1 MMLSNLKLT
10 PNIILE
16 KEFSVQTRGY
26 NADEVDEFLDLIIKD
41 YENMRNYIENLELN
55 LRAAENNILM
65 LKNKINDLELE
76 LEVAK
81 TKERRVPS
89 VEQSVSNLDLLKR
102 ISQLEAMIYQQKMK
116 EEELK
121 NNK

>member
-1 MMLSNLKLT
+1 MLSNLKLT

-55 LRAAENNILM
+55 LRAAE
-65 LKNKINDLELE
+65 K
-76 LEVAK
+76 
-81 TKERRVPS
+81 
-89 VEQSVSNLDLLKR
+89 
-102 ISQLEAMIYQQKMK
+102 
-116 EEELK
+116 
-121 NNK
+121 

>member
-1 MMLSNLKLT
+1 MISNLKLT

-16 KEFSVQTRGY
+16 KEFSIQTRGY
-26 NADEVDEFLDLIIKD
+26 NADEVDEFLDLVIKD
-41 YENMRNYIENLELN
+41 FENMRNYIENLELN
-55 LRAAENNILM
+55 LRAAENNLLM

-89 VEQSVSNLDLLKR
+89 VEQSVSNLDLIKR

-116 EEELK
+116 EEELENSK
-121 NNK
+121 